1 MLYLRIYGVIITQ
14 SGHTRVCQSATGRD
28 IVKRILSHE
37 ITTINKRKVLNLTIK
52 WHGYKEPEI
61 TGMNMSLQRNG
72 AVQEYLKEKGLQS
85 FGLKTKRS
93 DDNAK
98 DSNDQP
104 KSKCVRFSSNVP
116 DNN

>member
-1 MLYLRIYGVIITQ
+1 
-14 SGHTRVCQSATGRD
+14 
-28 IVKRILSHE
+28 
-37 ITTINKRKVLNLTIK
+37 
-52 WHGYKEPEI
+52 
-61 TGMNMSLQRNG
+61 MNISLQRNG
-72 AVQEYLKEKGLQS
+72 AVQEYLKEKGLES

-104 KSKCVRFSSNVP
+104 KSKRVRFSSSVP